1 MFLFRL
7 RVGLTRVLLLVGR
20 LLFRLRVGLRR
31 PGRRV
36 VVVGR
41 RVVLLVVVGL
51 GVVILDGLGVVCR
64 LKL

>member
-7 RVGLTRVLLLVGR
+7 RVGLTLVRLLVGL

-36 VVVGR
+36 VVVGCN
-41 RVVLLVVVGL
+41 VVLLVVVGL
-51 GVVILDGLGVVCR
+51 CVVILNGL
-64 LKL
+64 